1 MVYNSNYNAL
11 DAITLATK
19 GLTMKI
25 KHKILKLL
33 AKESLARMRKRV
45 LEASIKQRLELM
57 YGNIFYQGLEGYKH
71 DARYN
76 GKWW

>member
-1 MVYNSNYNAL
+1 MN
-11 DAITLATK
+11 
-19 GLTMKI
+19 I
-25 KHKILKLL
+25 KHKLLKIF

-45 LEASIKQRLELM
+45 RIASIIQRHTLM
-57 YGNIFYQGLEGYKH
+57 YSNIFYQGLEGYKH